1 MGDKEV
7 TKIRLSTFLL
17 IIAIII
23 ITIIGFFIY
32 KLNSEKSIKAK
43 KSVDSQEQVSNLQS
57 KMNTNSETVNSST
70 TTNTSESDDIKY
82 EISKKKNQYGDE
94 VIAVIKATKEGKTT
108 TKEFEMD
115 ALITDTGTMILPT
128 IGSVALVAETGGEY
142 FGVSVYKLVN
152 GEIKKLGTI
161 DCSADMV
168 KEATYSVENKG
179 KSTVVI
185 TANRNGEIT
194 KKEIEMS
201 ATIDKAEVI
210 DVLECGKVVLVA
222 ETGGEYYA
230 FKVFRLSEDYTNGKT
245 QGIVEAGTLN
255 YSL

>member
-1 MGDKEV
+1 MGDKQV

-57 KMNTNSETVNSST
+57 KMNTNSEKVNSST

-94 VIAVIKATKEGKTT
+94 VIAAIKATKEGKTT

-115 ALITDTGTMILPT
+115 ALITDTGTMKLPT

-142 FGVSVYKLVN
+142 FGVSVYQLVN

-210 DVLECGKVVLVA
+210 DVLGCGKVVLVA
-222 ETGGEYYA
+222 ETRGEYYE

-245 QGIVEAGTLN
+245 QGIVEAGTLK